1 MKQFT
6 LFITGGA
13 GFIGSNLVKYFLNHE
28 RIKLVRVIDNL
39 SNGYIKNIE
48 DFIENKKFE
57 FIEGDIRDFEIC
69 NKVTKGID
77 LISHQ
82 AALGSVP
89 RSIEDPINTA
99 SVNIIGTINILN
111 ASIKNNIQR
120 VVLAFSSSSYGDNLS
135 LPKIEENIG
144 NPLSPYAVSKYSIE
158 QFSDVFNKIYG
169 LNYIG
174 FRYFNVFGQNQYSDN
189 PYAAV
194 LPIFVNGF
202 LNNKKIKINGD
213 GKTTR
218 DFTYVSNVVHANELA
233 LFTKRK
239 ESLNQTYN
247 IACNKSIS
255 LNDIII
261 ELNKIF
267 KKNITIEYG
276 DERKGDVKYSLAS
289 ISKAE
294 KLLGYKP
301 RVYFKEGLRKYINW
315 KKNNL

>member
-6 LFITGGA
+6 LLITGGA

>member
-1 MKQFT
+1 MKQFN
-6 LFITGGA
+6 LLITGGA

-174 FRYFNVFGQNQYSDN
+174 FRYFNVFGPNQYSDN